1 MEIVRILEP
10 YVARVIVVSPGDT
23 GIAHARAK
31 TDPALPLHL
40 PIWVTPRQ
48 QDFKLRQ
55 TRVLRRG
62 RTRAE
67 HQLEVLVQNT
77 QLTEQI
83 AWLTNELHQAVCV
96 GAKLAR

>member
-1 MEIVRILEP
+1 M
-10 YVARVIVVSPGDT
+10 IVVSPGDT

-31 TDPALPLHL
+31 TDPELPLHA

-48 QDFKLRQ
+48 QEFKLRQ

-62 RTRAE
+62 RTRVE